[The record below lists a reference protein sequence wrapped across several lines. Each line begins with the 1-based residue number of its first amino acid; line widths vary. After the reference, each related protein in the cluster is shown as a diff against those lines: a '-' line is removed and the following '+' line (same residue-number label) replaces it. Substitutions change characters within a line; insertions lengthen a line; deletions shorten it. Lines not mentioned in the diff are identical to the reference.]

1 MILDF
6 HIDKYFINYFK
17 KASDIQ
23 SYKEYEIER
32 VKQLRYEETQNN
44 IKKARKTAKEVE
56 MLQQQADMLENQLD
70 DLTLLSVNYI
80 NKGQELLSSARLEN
94 E

>member
-1 MILDF
+1 
-6 HIDKYFINYFK
+6 
-17 KASDIQ
+17 
-23 SYKEYEIER
+23 
-32 VKQLRYEETQNN
+32 
-44 IKKARKTAKEVE
+44 